1 MAQKYEG
8 SLIMVRRIAGIL
20 VSLSL
25 LVTGQALAQDVE
37 RGREVFQYWCAP
49 CHDDGEAR
57 PGTVALQILYSGE
70 KPALLEERTD
80 LLPEYTKTIV
90 RTGISIMPF
99 YRKTEISDADLDALA
114 AYLAP

>member
-1 MAQKYEG
+1 
-8 SLIMVRRIAGIL
+8 MVHRIAGIL

-25 LVTGQALAQDVE
+25 FVMGQALAQDVE

-49 CHDDGEAR
+49 CHDGGAAR
-57 PGTVALQILYSGE
+57 PGTMALQILYNGE

>member
-1 MAQKYEG
+1 
-8 SLIMVRRIAGIL
+8 MVRRIAGIS

-25 LVTGQALAQDVE
+25 LVMGQALAQDIE

>member
-1 MAQKYEG
+1 M
-8 SLIMVRRIAGIL
+8 IRRIIAGIL

-37 RGREVFQYWCAP
+37 KGREVFQYWCAP
-49 CHDDGEAR
+49 CHDDGAAR
-57 PGTVALQILYSGE
+57 PGTVALQILYNGE

>member
-1 MAQKYEG
+1 
-8 SLIMVRRIAGIL
+8 MVRRITGIS

-25 LVTGQALAQDVE
+25 LVAGQALAQDIE
-37 RGREVFQYWCAP
+37 RGKEVFQYWCAP
-49 CHDDGEAR
+49 CHDDGAGR
-57 PGTVALQILYSGE
+57 PGTIALQILYNGE
-70 KPALLEERTD
+70 KPAPLEERTD

-90 RTGISIMPF
+90 RTGISVMPF

>member
-1 MAQKYEG
+1 M
-8 SLIMVRRIAGIL
+8 

-25 LVTGQALAQDVE
+25 LVAGQTLAQDIE
-37 RGREVFQYWCAP
+37 RGWEVFQYWCAP
-49 CHDDGEAR
+49 CHDDGAGR
-57 PGTVALQILYSGE
+57 PGTIALQILYNGE
-70 KPALLEERTD
+70 KPAPLEERTD

-90 RTGISIMPF
+90 RTGISVMPF

>member
-1 MAQKYEG
+1 MAQKYEEG
-8 SLIMVRRIAGIL
+8 LIMIRRIAGIL

-25 LVTGQALAQDVE
+25 FVIGQAFAQDVE
-37 RGREVFQYWCAP
+37 RGREVFQYWCTP
-49 CHDDGEAR
+49 CHDGGAAR
-57 PGTVALQILYSGE
+57 PGTMALQILYNGE

>member
-1 MAQKYEG
+1 MAQKYEEG
-8 SLIMVRRIAGIL
+8 LIMIRRIAGIL

-25 LVTGQALAQDVE
+25 FVIGQAFAQDVE